1 MDPRDED
8 VEIERLR
15 QVVVRARGK
24 PPQHVLWRAA
34 RGEHQHRDELAA
46 LPQLGCHGKAIDPRQ
61 HHVEHDR
68 FDRRLLG
75 QPDERGL
82 ARLDDL
88 GEMAFGLE
96 IEPQSV
102 REVPFVFNDQDPA
115 HTSGAIGSESVNVLP
130 CPGPPLSATTRPP
143 CLRATERTMYRPSPV
158 PLTRVAAMPGM
169 R

>member
-15 QVVVRARGK
+15 QVVVSARGK
-24 PPQHVLWRAA
+24 PAEHVLWRAS

-46 LPQLGCHGKAIDPRQ
+46 LPQLGRHGKAVDPRQ
-61 HHVEHDR
+61 HDVEHDSV
-68 FDRRLLG
+68 DRRLLRQSG
-75 QPDERGL
+75 ERGL
-82 ARLDDL
+82 ARLHDL
-88 GEMAFGLE
+88 GEMALRLE
-96 IEPQSV
+96 VEPQPIGQ
-102 REVPFVFNDQDPA
+102 VPFVLHDQNPA

-130 CPGPPLSATTRPP
+130 WPGPPLSATTRPP
-143 CLRATERTMYRPSPV
+143 CLRATERTMNSPSPV